1 MDERIEPN
9 IHSISVTRDRD
20 NLTEI
25 LNCLALEN
33 TRVKYLKSDV
43 IQMVLSVANPRDTIS
58 CG

>member
-43 IQMVLSVANPRDTIS
+43 IQVVLSVANPRDTIS